1 MTISTHYQ
9 CQLPSLSHPP
19 AFIFSLYPFDTTF
32 LFLFPQPLPAC
43 EAAQGVV
50 GAQRAIDR
58 ATNVPTRVNRD
69 ACGVAAAYFRRMSQV
84 IADEHVEMSYAEVD
98 AEGFGDASED
108 APQARPFF
116 AGVDSQFVHLRA
128 LRSNHETLEAMF
140 SACPAHR
147 QYLTYP
153 LDM

>member
-1 MTISTHYQ
+1 MV
-9 CQLPSLSHPP
+9 
-19 AFIFSLYPFDTTF
+19 
-32 LFLFPQPLPAC
+32 
-43 EAAQGVV
+43 EAPCNRPRLK
-50 GAQRAIDR
+50 RAVS
-58 ATNVPTRVNRD
+58 APTRVNRD
-69 ACGVAAAYFRRMSQV
+69 ACGVAAAFFRRMSQE
-84 IADEHVEMSYAEVD
+84 IANEHVEMSYAEVD

-140 SACPAHR
+140 PACPAHR
-147 QYLTYP
+147 QSLTYP

>member
-1 MTISTHYQ
+1 M
-9 CQLPSLSHPP
+9 CGGG
-19 AFIFSLYPFDTTF
+19 A
-32 LFLFPQPLPAC
+32 AC
-43 EAAQGVV
+43 NRPRHK
-50 GAQRAIDR
+50 RAVS
-58 ATNVPTRVNRD
+58 VPTRVNRD

-84 IADEHVEMSYAEVD
+84 IANENVEMSYAEVD

-140 SACPAHR
+140 RACPAHR
-147 QYLTYP
+147 QSLTYP